1 MRQSCVDP
9 LRRVDLSPPYDR
21 LVPRIDRAARVIAAP
36 PERVYAALVDPEA
49 LVEWLPPAG
58 MRGSFE
64 QFDPRPGGGYRLVL
78 TYDDPAGSPGKAS
91 ADSDVVVA
99 RFVDLAPGEQVV
111 QAIEF
116 VSDDPANAGVMTM
129 TWEITAVDESTRVD
143 IVAIDVPVGISAE
156 DHAEGLASSLANLAR
171 YLEE

>member
-1 MRQSCVDP
+1 
-9 LRRVDLSPPYDR
+9 
-21 LVPRIDRAARVIAAP
+21 
-36 PERVYAALVDPEA
+36 
-49 LVEWLPPAG
+49 